1 MTKGTHI
8 SNIKSV
14 IFDWD
19 NEKNKILSFQRNIS
33 FERIVIEIEAGAI
46 LDILEHPNSKK
57 YPNHI
62 ILIINIDNY
71 AWVVPT
77 IENETSFFLKTA
89 YPSRKHTKIYF
100 PEVKLHEN

>member
-1 MTKGTHI
+1 MTKGTQK

-19 NEKNKILSFQRNIS
+19 NEKNKLLYSQRNIS

-46 LDILEHPNSKK
+46 IDILEHPNSKK
-57 YPNHI
+57 YPNQI
-62 ILIINIDNY
+62 IIIINIDNY
-71 AWVVPT
+71 AWVVPA

-89 YPSRKHTKIYF
+89 YPSRKHTKLYF
-100 PEVKLHEN
+100 PEVNLHET